1 VFNRSPCNYFS
12 GWFSMVAGAY
22 GIKAIAIDM
31 QKLCVDLFRCSA
43 SLNRYNRHEIYHAY
57 ATDSKRAALNKK
69 IVMPSKLCVGG
80 TSPGATGSGA
90 LSIGLYLCVLCMY
103 VCMWPTL
110 TRIHVTT
117 TTYVHTTPCKYL
129 LQFSIKLDRMY
140 ACISSTYIVP
150 KIVFSSYW

>member
-1 VFNRSPCNYFS
+1 MQKCLIAAHITIFS

-80 TSPGATGSGA
+80 TSPGAPGSGA

-103 VCMWPTL
+103 VCGYSHKNPRDYNYVRTCILPHVCICCSFQLNL
-110 TRIHVTT
+110 TQNASVYTHV
-117 TTYVHTTPCKYL
+117 
-129 LQFSIKLDRMY
+129 
-140 ACISSTYIVP
+140 
-150 KIVFSSYW
+150 